1 MFSVFLS
8 SVLTFLSVLLEV
20 QWVGYTIKLDKPH
33 LARPFPSPDPLLQG
47 IQLTG
52 AFISCYLH

>member
-33 LARPFPSPDPLLQG
+33 LARPFPFHPLTAPG
-47 IQLTG
+47 DSIDWC
-52 AFISCYLH
+52 IH